1 MAATYDCDGCG
12 QATPMAYVRTVS
24 SSHGD
29 TTQCLTCLGDDRD
42 MYEGKRMKI
51 KVKTLRKLIKEEFQI
66 VKLLIVEAP
75 GEVWPDAVAGDSDP
89 TDLQHLIQ
97 PGSSFGPDD
106 ELDVSGGVAD
116 EEMLPRYGGSGHD
129 YGDDEL
135 SWQTVYDL
143 EDDGFDDQDL
153 AADTDAMH
161 RTIDDER
168 AGYAGSPG
176 VSTGTQDEIEPVL
189 EYPNPGK

>member
-66 VKLLIVEAP
+66 AKLLITEAP
-75 GEVWPDAVAGDSDP
+75 GQVWPDAFDA
-89 TDLQHLIQ
+89 
-97 PGSSFGPDD
+97 SSTTGANSAALRSTPAEQLPSGVGYVRNAKLAQSYDD
-106 ELDVSGGVAD
+106 EASFRNASGEGHLAD
-116 EEMLPRYGGSGHD
+116 ESDLEGWDDVLAGIDADDAAWDETKEMWAEDDPNINVRTR
-129 YGDDEL
+129 DEL
-135 SWQTVYDL
+135 
-143 EDDGFDDQDL
+143 
-153 AADTDAMH
+153 
-161 RTIDDER
+161 
-168 AGYAGSPG
+168 
-176 VSTGTQDEIEPVL
+176 EPIP
-189 EYPNPGK
+189 ESSKPTK